1 MPAESGSHVASTHGP
16 QSKIE
21 VAKLPYLNRSAIKE
35 RPSFLIFDVTGH
47 VIFTIYFGNISRP
60 ELHILNPWN
69 LMEGNPVLFKDIY
82 DLLDLKLK
90 YKARKIAVIDVVAE
104 LEKKGYKKSI
114 NLQEYEKEGFCTL
127 WVGVLASK
135 VIPLLGKP
143 LTLDVYWNQV
153 YKPLLDEI
161 EEDQKKMKEKIPGI
175 NLKTVASASTVS
187 RLATGKGR
195 KRKHL
200 AKTKRKR
207 VKWTRRTVRARRST
221 SRI

>member
-1 MPAESGSHVASTHGP
+1 
-16 QSKIE
+16 
-21 VAKLPYLNRSAIKE
+21 
-35 RPSFLIFDVTGH
+35 
-47 VIFTIYFGNISRP
+47 
-60 ELHILNPWN
+60 
-69 LMEGNPVLFKDIY
+69 MEGNPVLFKDIY